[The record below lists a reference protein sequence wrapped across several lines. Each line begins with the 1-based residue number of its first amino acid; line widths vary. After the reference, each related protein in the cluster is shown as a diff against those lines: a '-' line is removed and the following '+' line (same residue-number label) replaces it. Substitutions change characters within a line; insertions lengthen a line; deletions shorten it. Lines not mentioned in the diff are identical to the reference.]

1 VNTIE
6 GAQTLNGMMIYN
18 HLYNVALS
26 GEPLVVMQVE
36 DWVTHEKVDQPIYL
50 DDNICAKLI
59 EVGRLGAHLGN
70 YVDQYLTDADG
81 NVLLDKNGEMRKKP
95 YMMEPDRDGTVRARV
110 KANSFKP
117 YLGVGY
123 GGRLL
128 KNNDRYH
135 ISADLGLLFWG
146 GKPSIITHDGVDLAR
161 DVENIGGKVGDY
173 VDFISGLRVYPVLNF
188 RFSYT
193 LF

>member
-1 VNTIE
+1 M
-6 GAQTLNGMMIYN
+6 GA
-18 HLYNVALS
+18 
-26 GEPLVVMQVE
+26 PF
-36 DWVTHEKVDQPIYL
+36 
-50 DDNICAKLI
+50 
-59 EVGRLGAHLGN
+59 GN
-70 YVDQYLTDADG
+70 YVGQYLTDADG
-81 NVLLDKNGEMRKKP
+81 NVLLDENGEKRKKP
-95 YMMEPDRDGTVRARV
+95 YLMEPDHDGTVRARV

-123 GGRLL
+123 EGRLL
-128 KNNDRYH
+128 KNNNRYH

-146 GKPSIITHDGVDLAR
+146 GKPSIIAHDGVDLAH

-173 VDFISGLRVYPVLNF
+173 IDFISGLHVYPVLNF